1 MSRLLN
7 AVTIAVPMV
16 GSFAA
21 FGWLAYI
28 GWFGGANETQQA
40 RERLM
45 GIQQALQTQKQ
56 MVDIALMHEAVLGKK
71 ELSHDA
77 FHRVEQLEKYR
88 RMLQP
93 MEDEW

>member
-1 MSRLLN
+1 MSRLQN
-7 AVTIAVPMV
+7 AVIIAVPVV

-21 FGWLAYI
+21 FGWLVYI
-28 GWFGGANETQQA
+28 GWFGGVSETQQA

-45 GIQQALQTQKQ
+45 GIEQALQTQKQ
-56 MVDIALMHEAVLGKK
+56 MVDIALMYEAMLGEN

-77 FHRVEQLEKYR
+77 FYRVERLEKYR

-93 MEDEW
+93 AEDE